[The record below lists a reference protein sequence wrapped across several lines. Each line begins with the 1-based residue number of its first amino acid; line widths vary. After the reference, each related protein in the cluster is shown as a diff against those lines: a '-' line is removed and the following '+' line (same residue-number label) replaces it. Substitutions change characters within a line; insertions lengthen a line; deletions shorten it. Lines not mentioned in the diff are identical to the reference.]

1 MGIESH
7 SSPPT
12 NPLPCCSVV
21 YIQPDRMFKF
31 SQRYDWLFPLAAPLL
46 HRKLRADIREMHAF
60 TDKVIRE
67 RRANVERARA
77 DGSYRPL
84 SGCRSSRSR
93 TQPTNSPPCRSG
105 R

>member
-1 MGIESH
+1 M
-7 SSPPT
+7 
-12 NPLPCCSVV
+12 V

-46 HRKLRADIREMHAF
+46 HRKLLADIRAMHDF

-67 RRANVERARA
+67 RRETVERARA

-84 SGCRSSRSR
+84 SGFCSSR
-93 TQPTNSPPCRSG
+93 TGP
-105 R
+105 